1 MPPDRSSLL
10 SGYVKLLVLTLAV
23 LVLLAQASPDEWVKR
38 CNYRNGRCR
47 QSCKEN
53 ERKKE
58 KCGEKKIC
66 CIPDVKCEPTYSV
79 EKQQM
84 TYEAK
89 DLERHKHILS
99 DICIGCET
107 SRRAE

>member
-1 MPPDRSSLL
+1 MYLFIHLFGFLID
-10 SGYVKLLVLTLAV
+10 G
-23 LVLLAQASPDEWVKR
+23 WVKR

-58 KCGEKKIC
+58 KCGENKIC
-66 CIPDVKCEPTYSV
+66 CIPDVKCEPSYSV
-79 EKQQM
+79 EEQQM

-89 DLERHKHILS
+89 VR
-99 DICIGCET
+99 T
-107 SRRAE
+107 AEHL

>member
-1 MPPDRSSLL
+1 MPLDRSSLL
-10 SGYVKLLVLTLAV
+10 SGYIKLSVLTLAV
-23 LVLLAQASPDEWVKR
+23 LVLLAQASPDGWVKR
-38 CNYRNGRCR
+38 CNYGKGRCR

-58 KCGEKKIC
+58 RCGEKKIC
-66 CIPDVKCEPTYSV
+66 CIPDVKRELPYSV

-84 TYEAK
+84 TYQAK

-107 SRRAE
+107 SRGAE